1 MVIKGLNILRPWI
14 TPELKALRGLKVEID
29 KVKEDIKDYIK
40 GKNYSKKAKEKAAVV
55 ISECDEMVEWGRV
68 KLKQSKTM
76 TAEQKTQLYNDIDSK
91 KRRLK
96 RISKS
101 IQLKEKTE

>member
-1 MVIKGLNILRPWI
+1 MRPWI

-29 KVKEDIKDYIK
+29 KVKEEDIKEYIK
-40 GKNYSKKAKEKAAVV
+40 GKKYSKKAKEKAAV
-55 ISECDEMVEWGRV
+55 INKECDEMVEWGRV

-76 TAEQKTQLYNDIDSK
+76 TAEQKTQLYKDIDNK
-91 KRRLK
+91 KQRLK

-101 IQLKEKTE
+101 IQLKEK

>member
-1 MVIKGLNILRPWI
+1 MRPWI

-29 KVKEDIKDYIK
+29 NVKEDVKEYIK
-40 GKNYSKKAKEKAAVV
+40 GKNYSKKAKEKAAL
-55 ISECDEMVEWGRV
+55 INKECDEMVEWGRV

-76 TAEQKTQLYNDIDSK
+76 TSEQKTQLYTDIDSK

-96 RISKS
+96 RIIKS
-101 IQLKEKTE
+101 IQLKEK